1 MKIAALCTTY
11 YPWSHADVIVTRW
24 LDPHPHDAV
33 IGFRPQSQIAS
44 LFVAQMPAGDP
55 PPPRSSIL
63 ASTTSERGSGE
74 ADWFRVSPKSRPDK
88 YDPSFDISHEVA
100 ATYGVPMFS
109 SIRDALTLGGDALA
123 VDAVLL
129 IGEHGDY
136 PLNEYGQKLYPRKEM
151 WDEVVAVFRESRR
164 VVPVFVDKHLSWN
177 MGWAMEMVQ
186 TAQAMAIPLFA
197 GSSIPTTGPKHALY
211 LPDSPDITESL
222 GLFYVGAETYG
233 IHSMEFVQSLIER
246 RKDGESG
253 IVAMTAWEGDAVWD
267 ALGNGAWSRELF
279 NATLEACPFKAAG
292 DLRENCAA
300 SGMLPAAVVCEHADG
315 HRQTHVMLSGHLNT
329 FAAGLKLRDD
339 PRHFVTYCDT
349 SDANVFVINFANLCR
364 EIDRFF
370 ATGVSPVPIER
381 NLLTTLEVA
390 TFMQTMKNAP
400 GRRID
405 TPHLCISY

>member
-1 MKIAALCTTY
+1 
-11 YPWSHADVIVTRW
+11 
-24 LDPHPHDAV
+24 
-33 IGFRPQSQIAS
+33 
-44 LFVAQMPAGDP
+44 
-55 PPPRSSIL
+55 
-63 ASTTSERGSGE
+63 
-74 ADWFRVSPKSRPDK
+74 
-88 YDPSFDISHEVA
+88 VA
-100 ATYGVPMFS
+100 ATYDVHMFS

-151 WDEVVAVFRESRR
+151 WDQVVAVFRESQR
-164 VVPVFVDKHLSWN
+164 VVPIFVDKHLSWN
-177 MGWAMEMVQ
+177 MGLAMEMVQ
-186 TAQAMAIPLFA
+186 TAQAMVIPLFA
-197 GSSIPTTGPKHALY
+197 GSSIPITGPKHDLF
-211 LPDSPDITESL
+211 LPNSPDIVESL

-246 RKDGESG
+246 RKGGESG

-267 ALGNGAWSRELF
+267 ALENGAWSRELF
-279 NATLEACPFKAAG
+279 DATLEACPFKAAG
-292 DLRENCAA
+292 DLRENCTK
-300 SGMLPAAVVCEHADG
+300 SGMPPAAVVCEHADG
-315 HRQTHVMLSGHLNT
+315 HKQTHVMLSGHLNT

-370 ATGVSPVPIER
+370 ATGVSPVPTAR

-390 TFMQTMKNAP
+390 TFMQTLKDAP

-405 TPHLCISY
+405 TPHLRIAY